1 MLTSPSLRTILHCL
15 ACGMGLLAW
24 DAATSAPP
32 PRSNTPTMAAA
43 RWQGLADTVFH
54 HLNERDLP
62 HQIVTAMVEDEDGF
76 LWVGTQGGLARW
88 DGYRAK
94 VYAPKAG
101 DNHSLPDNWIS
112 GLHLDGQKRLW
123 IGTAGGGLV
132 RYDRLQDRFLPV
144 PVGLNGISHVAVNGL
159 ANDAAGGLWVAT
171 EGGLDRLAPEQ
182 GASAPVLHLRH
193 DAQDPGSLPSDSI
206 GVVQC
211 IGDELWVGTSKGLV
225 HRPLSARG
233 NGGFLTVALADVGVD
248 GVSSLLQA
256 SDGRLWIGTRNHG
269 ALVLEKGSST
279 ARRSMETGQAKV
291 SEWIYQMT
299 EPQPGEIWLGT
310 YGQGIIVVDVK
321 TGQQKRITA
330 DPLQP
335 DSLTDDIIWSFYK
348 GRAGQLWIGTGRGLN
363 RVDTGQ
369 NAISTLYGSK
379 QRGKALSDNTVMSVA
394 VMPDGLVWLGTSDTG
409 VDILDPLR
417 GRVGQLR
424 PDAARPARALQ
435 RDSVFAIWPARKDSV
450 MLGTNRGLYRASRN
464 AKEVSRQN
472 IPGRSDLESV
482 RVLMPEGENWWVG
495 GDIDGLWRL
504 GLPLPAAMPALTDL
518 RITAL
523 EATSNGMWIG
533 TAHGLNR
540 YDAKNNRASFFLP
553 NPNDSSALFSGN
565 ISSMLTDRR
574 GRLWIGTLGGGV
586 HLLKSAGADNTP
598 QFSRVGMEQGLPN
611 LNVNKL
617 LEDDA
622 GAIWASTDDGLARI
636 DPDSLSVRALQ
647 RADGV
652 MISGYMT
659 NSGAR
664 TANGELLF
672 GGPGG
677 LTVVR
682 PERIREWTWPA
693 HLVLTDVRVGGKV
706 ILSNRFNVPL
716 PRALNKTD
724 MVNAD
729 NAAHAMGA
737 SSASPGSSGTTYP
750 PPSSIAPLEIQ
761 PEANNLAVE
770 FAALDFTAPELNR
783 YAYQLEGYDAGW
795 IETDASR
802 RLAVYTNLPPGEYRL
817 RIRGSNRAGLWNETE
832 LVVPL
837 RVHPAW
843 FQCWW
848 WYATQILLVGLILV
862 TLIQLR
868 TRFLRMRQSLLEQTV
883 TQRTQELSEKQQ
895 QLQSANMDLQQ
906 ANLNLALAAD
916 TLRDLGDVG
925 REITANLDA
934 IAVFT
939 SLSRHVGN
947 LLDVGTLTI
956 YRFDQESGCL
966 CLAWGR
972 ALYGGEQI
980 DIEQSA
986 SPIAQAVREQ
996 QEVLLDRHGMGL
1008 APKSETPLAFASQ
1021 PHPEADRINFAENP
1035 SDTAEDDDLD
1045 VSLCVPLIVDQRV
1058 LGVMAIQATHATGF
1072 SERERLIFRSLCAY
1086 GAIALANAQALQA
1099 LHQAQAQLLQQE
1111 KLAALGGLVTGV
1123 AHEINT
1129 PLGVVLS
1136 SMSGVA
1142 GIWQSLQSAL
1152 ASGKTSRAEFE
1163 AATRDGLEFTRLALH
1178 NGARAAELVASF
1190 KAIAA
1195 RFESDRAEQLD
1206 LNEYLHEVAELVRQE
1221 LEHAGHR
1228 LQIHA
1233 PVGLHISTVPAAL
1246 TEVISRIL
1254 VNVRDHAFAVGQS
1267 GILTLRARRVDERSI
1282 CIEVEDNGTGIASND
1297 LPHVFDPFFTT
1308 QSGQGGHVGLGLT
1321 VAYSHVSQ
1329 RLNGK
1334 IEVKSAE
1341 NGGTCVLIF
1350 LPIR

>member
-1 MLTSPSLRTILHCL
+1 
-15 ACGMGLLAW
+15 MGLLVW
-24 DAATSAPP
+24 SSAACADTSRSSTPP
-32 PRSNTPTMAAA
+32 VALA

-101 DNHSLPDNWIS
+101 DKHSLPDNWVS
-112 GLHLDGQKRLW
+112 VLHLDSQRRLW
-123 IGTAGGGLV
+123 IGTAGGGLA

-144 PVGLNGISHVAVNGL
+144 SVGLNGISHVAVNSL
-159 ANDAAGGLWVAT
+159 ANDGAGGLWVAT
-171 EGGLDRLAPEQ
+171 EGGLDRLPPEH
-182 GASAPVLHLRH
+182 GSTVPALHLRH

-225 HRPLSARG
+225 RRPLHAKG
-233 NGGFLTVALADVGVD
+233 NGGFMPVVLADVGVD
-248 GVSSLLQA
+248 GVSSLLPA

-269 ALVLEKGSST
+269 ALVLEKGSSV
-279 ARRSMETGQAKV
+279 ARRSKEVGQAKV
-291 SEWIYQMT
+291 SEWIYQIT

-310 YGQGIIVVDVK
+310 YGQGIIVVDAK
-321 TGQQKRITA
+321 TGQQKHINA

-335 DSLTDDIIWSFYK
+335 DSLSDDIIWSFYK

-369 NAISTLYGSK
+369 NAISTLYGGK

-409 VDILDPLR
+409 IDILDPAR
-417 GRVGQLR
+417 GRVAQLR
-424 PDAARPARALQ
+424 PDAAHPARALQ
-435 RDSVFAIWPARKDSV
+435 RDSVFTIWPDGKDGV

-464 AKEVSRQN
+464 AKEVLRRS

-482 RVLMPEGENWWVG
+482 RVLMPTGENWWVG

-504 GLPLPAAMPALTDL
+504 GQPLPAPLPPLTDL

-523 EATSNGMWIG
+523 ETNNEGMWIG

-540 YDAKNNRASFFLP
+540 YDAKNNQASFFLP
-553 NPNDSSALFSGN
+553 NPNDANALFSGN
-565 ISSMLTDRR
+565 ISSLLTDRR

-586 HLLKSAGADNTP
+586 HLLKPAGGNHNP
-598 QFSRVGMEQGLPN
+598 QFRRVGMEQGLPN

-636 DPDSLSVRALQ
+636 DPDSLAVRALQ

-652 MISGYMT
+652 MISSYMT

-664 TANGELLF
+664 TSNGELLF

-693 HLVLTDVRVGGKV
+693 HVVLTDVRVGGKV
-706 ILSNRFNVPL
+706 VPPNRFNLPL
-716 PRALNKTD
+716 PQALSKTD

-729 NAAHAMGA
+729 NAAHALRTRSFNPVE
-737 SSASPGSSGTTYP
+737 SSAPDPLRPGS
-750 PPSSIAPLEIQ
+750 APLEIF
-761 PEANNLAVE
+761 PEANNLAIE
-770 FAALDFTAPELNR
+770 FAALDFTGPELNR

-817 RIRGSNRAGLWNETE
+817 RIRGSNRAGMWNETE

-843 FQCWW
+843 FQSWW
-848 WYATQILLVGLILV
+848 WYATQLLLVVLTLLIL
-862 TLIQLR
+862 IHMR
-868 TRFLRMRQSLLEQTV
+868 TRFLRTRQSLLERTV

-895 QLQSANMDLQQ
+895 QLQSANLDLQQ
-906 ANLNLALAAD
+906 ANFKLGLAAD

-934 IAVFT
+934 VAVFT

-956 YRFDQESGCL
+956 YRFDQESGLL
-966 CLAWGR
+966 CLVWGR
-972 ALYGGEQI
+972 AMYGGEQI
-980 DIEQSA
+980 DIEQSV
-986 SPIAQAVREQ
+986 SPMAQAVREQ
-996 QEVLLDRHGMGL
+996 QEVLLDRHGMSL
-1008 APKSETPLAFASQ
+1008 QK
-1021 PHPEADRINFAENP
+1021 P
-1035 SDTAEDDDLD
+1035 SDTSIASESAQLAEGSSTNPATNSVAIPDDEDLD
-1045 VSLCVPLIVDQRV
+1045 ISLCVPLTVDQRV
-1058 LGVMAIQATHATGF
+1058 LGVMAIQAAHGTGF

-1136 SMSGVA
+1136 SMSGAA

-1163 AATRDGLEFTRLALH
+1163 AAARDGLEFTQLALH
-1178 NGARAAELVASF
+1178 NGARAAELIASF

-1221 LEHAGHR
+1221 LEHAGHQ

-1233 PVGLHISTVPAAL
+1233 PVGLRISTVPAAL
-1246 TEVISRIL
+1246 TEVLSRIL
-1254 VNVRDHAFAVGQS
+1254 VNVRDHAFAVNQS
-1267 GILTLRARRVDERSI
+1267 GTLILRAKRIDERNV

-1334 IEVKSAE
+1334 IEVKSVE
-1341 NGGTCVLIF
+1341 NGGTRVLIF
-1350 LPIR
+1350 LPVR